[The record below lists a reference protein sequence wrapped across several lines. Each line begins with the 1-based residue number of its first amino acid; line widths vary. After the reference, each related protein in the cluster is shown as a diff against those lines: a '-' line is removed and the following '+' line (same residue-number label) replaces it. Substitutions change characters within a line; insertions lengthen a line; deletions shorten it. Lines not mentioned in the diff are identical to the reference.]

1 MNSCTIIAL
10 LQCIVNAQRINIYH
24 KIALDAITSIIM
36 AQGPSEEGNGS
47 DKNTKY
53 SPCGIFLGKAGTGM
67 TGPQEDSNEGKL
79 CLPLKM
85 GVVKGRV
92 RMKMRWR
99 VEGVG

>member
-1 MNSCTIIAL
+1 MFLSKAVTYSSTATDRTNLFKSYIKSSDSD
-10 LQCIVNAQRINIYH
+10 IY
-24 KIALDAITSIIM
+24 
-36 AQGPSEEGNGS
+36 
-47 DKNTKY
+47 
-53 SPCGIFLGKAGTGM
+53 LGGAGTGM

>member
-1 MNSCTIIAL
+1 M
-10 LQCIVNAQRINIYH
+10 
-24 KIALDAITSIIM
+24 
-36 AQGPSEEGNGS
+36 GG
-47 DKNTKY
+47 
-53 SPCGIFLGKAGTGM
+53 AGTRM

-92 RMKMRWR
+92 RMKMTWR

>member
-1 MNSCTIIAL
+1 MSESVSLRNVKSRRHSIFSCAFTCIICVCVYVFVCWGGGRRGLSFFWNS
-10 LQCIVNAQRINIYH
+10 VRREIN
-24 KIALDAITSIIM
+24 
-36 AQGPSEEGNGS
+36 
-47 DKNTKY
+47 
-53 SPCGIFLGKAGTGM
+53 FLGGAGTGM